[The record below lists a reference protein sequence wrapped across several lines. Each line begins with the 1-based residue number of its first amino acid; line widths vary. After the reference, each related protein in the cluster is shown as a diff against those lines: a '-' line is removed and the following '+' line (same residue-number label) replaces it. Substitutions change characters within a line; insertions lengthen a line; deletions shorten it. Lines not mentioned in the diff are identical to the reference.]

1 MALAL
6 PILLFVMALIVN
18 FGTAACWKVRASS
31 VAREML
37 WQTRFPRTGQTDPQ
51 PSYWPAPASATTA
64 GLANDANLDDPRL
77 EQNQA
82 VARGPLPFGT
92 QVNSQVLD
100 QTAGFREG
108 SAGITRVWPLLPKMI
123 PMHLDAKTQ
132 MLDDRW
138 QFQQM
143 GMWSNEQRRIPV
155 LYVLPKVPDMG
166 ATYVQV
172 IFAILNAPFRPQLKP
187 LDQDDEFLFY
197 SQLFDWGSGTPSFY
211 PTLPSDPPCYPDQ
224 QSAENDV
231 QNLIDRIQGRKDPH
245 VVGVPEAMTLAFIG
259 LYTRAENAYQ
269 NEMNAVPPPSPAQQ
283 AAIQASINQLQ
294 SKIDA
299 LNQFLGTLP

>member
-1 MALAL
+1 M
-6 PILLFVMALIVN
+6 
-18 FGTAACWKVRASS
+18 
-31 VAREML
+31 
-37 WQTRFPRTGQTDPQ
+37 
-51 PSYWPAPASATTA
+51 
-64 GLANDANLDDPRL
+64 

-108 SAGITRVWPLLPKMI
+108 SAGITKAWPLLPKMI

-155 LYVLPKVPDMG
+155 LYVLPKVPDSM
-166 ATYVQV
+166 AQAYVQA
-172 IFAILNAPFRPQLKP
+172 ILAILNAPFRPQLKP

-197 SQLFDWGSGTPSFY
+197 SQLFDWGSGAPLSTRRCRPIRRAI
-211 PTLPSDPPCYPDQ
+211 PTR
-224 QSAENDV
+224 QSAAERRTE
-231 QNLIDRIQGRKDPH
+231 LDRPHSREEGSARGGRARGDGP
-245 VVGVPEAMTLAFIG
+245 GVYRP
-259 LYTRAENAYQ
+259 LYRAQNAYR

-294 SKIDA
+294 PKIDA